1 VRILLYSGGLDSYII
16 SKLEPIDKALYFDL
30 NLPYNKVEIKN
41 MEKLDTAFYVL
52 YPFGN
57 GGVGGIGGFE
67 LDNKIIPLRNLFF
80 ALYASYYGNDV
91 ILGATKGDS
100 THDKDQPFC
109 DMVTKLVQYIYD
121 PPEKAPLSCRENKF
135 KLSIP
140 YREYTKTQMVKMYL
154 AKGLSPDMLLKTR
167 SCYGIANKECG
178 ECRSC
183 FRKAVALRN
192 NNIYDA
198 RLFETDPFSKTKEN
212 LEYAKKV
219 GRSEEI
225 KDIEKSVAKPVTV
238 KRRKRKRIK
247 L

>member
-1 VRILLYSGGLDSYII
+1 MSVKILLYSGGLDSYII
-16 SKLEPIDKALYFDL
+16 SKLSPPDRALYFHL
-30 NLPYNKVEIKN
+30 NLPYNEAEIKT
-41 MEKLDTAFYVL
+41 MGMLDTAFYVL

-80 ALYASYYGNDV
+80 ALYASYYGNEI

-109 DMVTKLVQYIYD
+109 DMVTQLVQYIYD
-121 PPEKAPLSCRENKF
+121 PPEKAPLSCRESKF
-135 KLSIP
+135 ILSIP
-140 YREYTKTQMVKMYL
+140 YRKYTKTQMVKMYL
-154 AKGLSPDMLLKTR
+154 DKGLPPEMLLKTR
-167 SCYGIANKECG
+167 SCYGVGEKECG

-192 NNIYDA
+192 NDIYDSSI
-198 RLFETDPFSKTKEN
+198 FETDPFQKSQQN
-212 LEYAKKV
+212 IEYAKKV
-219 GRSEEI
+219 GRQEEI
-225 KDIEKSVAKPVTV
+225 QEIEEAAKTGR
-238 KRRKRKRIK
+238 KRRKRRKIK

>member
-1 VRILLYSGGLDSYII
+1 MKILLYSGGLDSYII
-16 SKLEPIDKALYFDL
+16 SKLENIDKALYFHL
-30 NLPYNKVEIKN
+30 NLPYNYAEIENMKN
-41 MEKLDTAFYVL
+41 LDTAFYVL

-109 DMVTKLVQYIYD
+109 DMVTQLVQYIYE
-121 PPEKAPLSCRENKF
+121 PPEKAPIPCRKHKF

-140 YREYTKTQMVKMYL
+140 YKDYTKSQMVKMYL
-154 AKGLSPDMLLKTR
+154 NKGFPPDMLLKTR
-167 SCYGIANKECG
+167 SCYGAEDKECG

-192 NNIYDA
+192 NGIYDS
-198 RLFETDPFSKTKEN
+198 RLFSTDPFSKVSEN

-225 KDIEKSVAKPVTV
+225 KDIEKAVKPSR